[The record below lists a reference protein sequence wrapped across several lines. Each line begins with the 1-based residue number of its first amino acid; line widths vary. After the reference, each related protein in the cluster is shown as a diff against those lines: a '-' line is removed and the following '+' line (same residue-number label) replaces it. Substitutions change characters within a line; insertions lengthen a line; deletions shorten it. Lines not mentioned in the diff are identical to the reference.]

1 MADSNLKKML
11 LRSDVG
17 PASRKRKMKKAKKG
31 NVFKHKQSMKVNQK
45 RFSEDKLKDGG
56 KA

>member
-11 LRSDVG
+11 LRSEVG

-31 NVFKHKQSMKVNQK
+31 NVFKHKQSMKVNEK